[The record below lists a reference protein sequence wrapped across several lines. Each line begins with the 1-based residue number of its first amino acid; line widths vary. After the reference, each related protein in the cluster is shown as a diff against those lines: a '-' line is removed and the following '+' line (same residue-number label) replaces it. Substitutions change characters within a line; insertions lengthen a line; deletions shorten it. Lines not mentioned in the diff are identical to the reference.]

1 MTVKEELINLTDYLF
16 EHAYLTDYQR
26 KLLIAH
32 IREDI
37 PIPVRFNIN
46 TMFTKPVS
54 EPFSS
59 VTNYLAYLVQLG
71 FLTDEEAKT
80 IQKQYLSGKLNP
92 NYPPPSELAPP
103 KPVYSKPTNPNLN
116 ETTLASS
123 ILADCG
129 QDALSLLVMWA
140 YNVTIPPNQLKKV
153 LTSLKQNLDCLRNH
167 GYINQDQYDD
177 IQNYVESQ
185 MSSPQQPSQT
195 KSNFESDVKELMH
208 LLGLGGNG

>member
-1 MTVKEELINLTDYLF
+1 MTVKDELINLTDYLY
-16 EHAYLTDYQR
+16 EHDYLTNYQR

-71 FLTDEEAKT
+71 FLTDDEAET
-80 IQKQYLSGKLNP
+80 IQKQYLTGNLNP
-92 NYPPPSELAPP
+92 NYPPPSEQAPP
-103 KPVYSKPTNPNLN
+103 KPVYSEPTNPNLN

-185 MSSPQQPSQT
+185 MSSSPQGSQT

-208 LLGLGGNG
+208 MLGLGGNG

>member
-1 MTVKEELINLTDYLF
+1 MTVKDELINLTDYLY

-80 IQKQYLSGKLNP
+80 VQSN
-92 NYPPPSELAPP
+92 
-103 KPVYSKPTNPNLN
+103 TC
-116 ETTLASS
+116 LASS
-123 ILADCG
+123 T
-129 QDALSLLVMWA
+129 QTTHHRLSWPHLSPS
-140 YNVTIPPNQLKKV
+140 IPNRPTPT
-153 LTSLKQNLDCLRNH
+153 LTKPRWPLPYWPIAAKTLYPC
-167 GYINQDQYDD
+167 
-177 IQNYVESQ
+177 
-185 MSSPQQPSQT
+185 
-195 KSNFESDVKELMH
+195 
-208 LLGLGGNG
+208 